1 MTDIWACYAHCSMLQ
16 VLIYPKV
23 TATNEETLKSYQ
35 EYRDGPIVG
44 MELIE
49 WSVIS
54 YFYLPSTVDKTRKPS

>member
-1 MTDIWACYAHCSMLQ
+1 MLQ

-23 TATNEETLKSYQ
+23 TATNEEMLKSYQ
-35 EYRDGPIVG
+35 EYRGGPIVG

-54 YFYLPSTVDKTRKPS
+54 YFYPHSTVDKTRKPS